1 MRLTWFAR
9 FPGSGTGVVLLAAV
23 IAASFGRPAVAVA
36 VAAPLPVRKVVLYKH
51 GMGYLERR
59 GNVTGD
65 ATVSFSFRA
74 DQMKDLLTS
83 FYAVDLGGGTITSV
97 RYDTAEPLARRLQE
111 ILIKIPESAA
121 LSQFLPQLKG
131 ARISAKVS
139 GEAFVGRVLGLEP
152 FTESADGSVVRQG
165 HRLVILTDG
174 GAMRSADLA
183 GIGELAILDEGLRAD
198 VVRLLDLALEGR
210 RADAKR
216 LVVTAAGTG
225 ERELRVGYL
234 VEMPVWK
241 CSYRLILDPEDSE
254 KALLQGWAQA
264 ENTSGEDWED
274 VAVSFVAGNPLS
286 FSMDMYTPL
295 YVPRPQVPVPGL
307 QNLAVNWG
315 AAPAPETAAAPQAY
329 RQKAERDAERRMPRP
344 MAAAPAPAAG
354 FAAQRLDTATGWD
367 AADETQLA
375 ALLETSGGAAALGA
389 KVGELFSYEARDPIS
404 IPRGQA
410 ALVPIVSK
418 RIAGRRVLVYQA
430 SFSPRPVN
438 AWVLVNDT
446 DLTFEAGAVT
456 FFEGSTS
463 LGEGILGHT
472 LPPGGQEVVPYAVD
486 ASVDVTPKVAARQ
499 EPYIRGKVADGV
511 LQLTRVEVLAN
522 TWSVANRGKEQATLW
537 LHQPVNPRYK
547 LAKPE
552 KPLKEVNGHYRFE
565 IAVKPGET
573 REFAVEERR
582 EVGEA
587 VYLAN
592 EDETRLRFFAAGPYL
607 SEKTRRFLAEVGDL
621 MAEKSAQQRQAAEAQ
636 EQMRRL
642 AEEEGRLRQN
652 IETVRSNQPK
662 ELELRAKWMTTLA
675 AAEDKMADLRG
686 RVDEAG
692 ARARALEEQIA
703 ARIRGYTGE

>member
-1 MRLTWFAR
+1 MGVILRHERTIR
-9 FPGSGTGVVLLAAV
+9 GRVVVLACLALLS
-23 IAASFGRPAVAVA
+23 AASGIARAAE
-36 VAAPLPVRKVVLYKH
+36 APLPVRKVVLYKH
-51 GMGYLERR
+51 GMGYIERQ
-59 GNVTGD
+59 GKVSGD
-65 ATVSFSFRA
+65 ATVTFSFRA

-111 ILIKIPESAA
+111 ILIKVPESAA

-139 GEAFVGRVLGLEP
+139 GEEFAGRVLGLEP
-152 FTESADGSVVRQG
+152 FTESADGRVVRQS
-165 HRLVILTDG
+165 HRLVILTDA
-174 GAMRSADLA
+174 GAVRSADLA
-183 GIGELAILDEGLRAD
+183 NIGELAILDEGLRAD

-216 LVVTAAGTG
+216 LAVSASGAG

-241 CSYRLILDPEDSE
+241 CSYRLILDPADKD

-264 ENTSGEDWED
+264 ENTSGEDWES

-315 AAPAPETAAAPQAY
+315 AAPAPEAAAEPQAF
-329 RQKAERDAERRMPRP
+329 RQRAERATEGK
-344 MAAAPAPAAG
+344 MARSMAPAPAAG
-354 FAAQRLDTATGWD
+354 FAAQRMDMAAVEAEADD
-367 AADETQLA
+367 AQLA
-375 ALLETSGGAAALGA
+375 SLIETSGGAAAQGA
-389 KVGELFSYEARDPIS
+389 KVGELFSYEPRDPVS

-418 RIAGRRVLVYQA
+418 RITGRRVLVYQA

-438 AWVLVNDT
+438 AWVLANDT

-463 LGEGILGHT
+463 LGEGILSHT

-486 ASVDVTPKVAARQ
+486 ASVDVTPKISSRQ
-499 EPYIRGKVADGV
+499 EPYIRGTVADGV
-511 LQLTRVEVLAN
+511 LQLTRVDVLAS
-522 TWSVANRGKEQATLW
+522 TWTLLNRGKEKATLW
-537 LHQPVNPRYK
+537 LHQPINPLYK
-547 LAKPE
+547 LSKPE
-552 KPLKEVNGHYRFE
+552 KPLKEVGGNYRFE
-565 IAVKPGET
+565 IALAPAET
-573 REFAVEERR
+573 QEFVVEERR
-582 EVGEA
+582 EVGEL
-587 VYLAN
+587 VSLAN

-607 SEKTRRFLAEVGDL
+607 SSKTRAFLAEVGDL
-621 MAEKSAQQRQAAEAQ
+621 MAQKSAQHRLINEGQ

-642 AEEEGRLRQN
+642 AEEEERLRRN
-652 IETVRSNQPK
+652 IGSVSYNQPK
-662 ELELRAKWMTTLA
+662 EAELRAKWMAALS
-675 AAEDKMADLRG
+675 AAEDKLAALRG
-686 RVDEAG
+686 RADEAG
-692 ARARALEEQIA
+692 AKVRALEEQIA
-703 ARIRGYTGE
+703 EKIRGYRDE

>member
-1 MRLTWFAR
+1 MGSFSRSPQSMSAR
-9 FPGSGTGVVLLAAV
+9 VVVLAGALLLAT
-23 IAASFGRPAVAVA
+23 AAGAAGA
-36 VAAPLPVRKVVLYKH
+36 ADAPLPVRKVVLYKH

-59 GNVTGD
+59 GKVTGD

-83 FYAVDLGGGTITSV
+83 FYAVDLGGGTVTSV

-111 ILIKIPESAA
+111 ILIKVPESAA

-131 ARISAKVS
+131 ARVSARVS
-139 GEAFVGRVLGLEP
+139 GEEFAGRVLGLEP
-152 FTESADGSVVRQG
+152 FTESADGRVVRQG

-183 GIGELAILDEGLRAD
+183 NIAELSILDEGLRAD

-216 LVVTAAGTG
+216 LAVTASGKG

-241 CSYRLILDPEDSE
+241 CSYRLILDPADKE

-264 ENTSGEDWED
+264 ENTSGEDWEN
-274 VAVSFVAGNPLS
+274 VAIAFVAGNPLS

-307 QNLAVNWG
+307 QNLTVNWG
-315 AAPAPETAAAPQAY
+315 AAPAPETAYDSSAPGQRAGWES
-329 RQKAERDAERRMPRP
+329 ERKEKSVRSM
-344 MAAAPAPAAG
+344 APAPARAAG
-354 FAAQRLDTATGWD
+354 FAAQRMDAAMAEA

-375 ALLETSGGAAALGA
+375 ALIESSGAPAAQGV
-389 KVGELFSYEARDPIS
+389 KVGELFSYEPRDPVS

-418 RIAGRRVLVYQA
+418 RIAGKRVLVYQA

-438 AWVLVNDT
+438 AWVLANDT
-446 DLTFEAGAVT
+446 DLTFEAGAMT

-486 ASVDVTPKVAARQ
+486 ASVDVTPKVASRQ
-499 EPYIRGKVADGV
+499 EPYIRGRVADGV
-511 LQLTRVEVLAN
+511 LNLTRIEVLAS
-522 TWSVANRGKEQATLW
+522 TWTIANRGREKATLW
-537 LHQPVNPRYK
+537 LHQPANPLYK

-552 KPLKEVNGHYRFE
+552 KPLKEVGGNYRFE
-565 IAVKPGET
+565 IALAAGET
-573 REFAVEERR
+573 KEFAVEERR

-607 SEKTRRFLAEVGDL
+607 TEKTRRFLTEVGDL
-621 MAEKSAQQRQAAEAQ
+621 MAQKATLQRQINEAQ

-642 AEEEGRLRQN
+642 TEEEERLRRN
-652 IETVRSNQPK
+652 IGSVSSSQPK
-662 ELELRAKWMTTLA
+662 EAELRAKWMAALS
-675 AAEDKMADLRG
+675 AAEDRLADLRA
-686 RVDEAG
+686 RTDEAG
-692 ARARALEEQIA
+692 GKSRELEEKIA
-703 ARIRGYTGE
+703 EKIRGYRDE

>member
-1 MRLTWFAR
+1 MPVRMLGR
-9 FPGSGTGVVLLAAV
+9 VSGTRAGVALLAACIV
-23 IAASFGRPAVAVA
+23 VAAGRPAAA
-36 VAAPLPVRKVVLYKH
+36 AEAPLPVRKVVLYKH

-59 GNVTGD
+59 GKVTGD

-111 ILIKIPESAA
+111 ILIKVPESAA

-131 ARISAKVS
+131 ARILARAS
-139 GEAFVGRVLGLEP
+139 GDLFAGRVLGLEP
-152 FTESADGSVVRQG
+152 FTESADGKVVRQG
-165 HRLVILTDG
+165 HRLVILTDS
-174 GAMRSADLA
+174 GAVRSADLTS
-183 GIGELAILDEGLRAD
+183 IGELTLLDEGLRAD
-198 VVRLLDLALEGR
+198 IVRLLDLALEGR

-216 LVVTAAGTG
+216 LAVTATGKG

-241 CSYRLILDPEDSE
+241 CSYRLILDPEDKG

-264 ENTSGEDWED
+264 ENTSGEDWENI
-274 VAVSFVAGNPLS
+274 AVSFVAGNPLS

-295 YVPRPQVPVPGL
+295 FVPRPQVPVPGL

-315 AAPAPETAAAPQAY
+315 AAPAPETASEPQAL
-329 RQKAERDAERRMPRP
+329 RQRAERDAERKMARP
-344 MAAAPAPAAG
+344 MAPAPSLAAG
-354 FAAQRLDTATGWD
+354 FAAQSMD
-367 AADETQLA
+367 AALAAPPAEPQLA
-375 ALLETSGGAAALGA
+375 TLLEASGGPAALGA
-389 KVGELFSYEARDPIS
+389 KVGELFSYESRDPVS

-418 RIAGRRVLVYQA
+418 RISGSRVLVYQA

-438 AWVLVNDT
+438 AWVLANDT
-446 DLTFEAGAVT
+446 ELTFEAGAVT

-486 ASVDVTPKVAARQ
+486 ASVDVTPRIASRQ
-499 EPYIRGKVADGV
+499 EPYSRGKIVDGM

-522 TWSVANRGKEQATLW
+522 TWTIANRGKEKATLW
-537 LHQPVNPRYK
+537 LHQPANPFYK

-552 KPLKEVNGHYRFE
+552 KPLKEVGGNYRFE
-565 IAVKPGET
+565 IALAPGET
-573 REFAVEERR
+573 KEFVVEERR
-582 EVGEA
+582 EVGEV

-592 EDETRLRFFAAGPYL
+592 EDETRLRFFAAGTYL
-607 SEKTRRFLAEVGDL
+607 GEKTRRFLAEVGDL
-621 MAEKSAQQRQAAEAQ
+621 MAAKAAQQRLINEGQ

-662 ELELRAKWMTTLA
+662 EMELRAKWMTALA
-675 AAEDKMADLRG
+675 AAEDRLADVRG
-686 RVDEAG
+686 RVDDSG
-692 ARARALEEQIA
+692 AKVRAIDEQVA
-703 ARIRGYTGE
+703 AQIRGYQGE

>member
-1 MRLTWFAR
+1 M
-9 FPGSGTGVVLLAAV
+9 SGTMMQRVAAACLALFV
-23 IAASFGRPAVAVA
+23 SAAGASQAAE
-36 VAAPLPVRKVVLYKH
+36 APLPVRKVVLYKH

-59 GNVTGD
+59 GKVTGD

-111 ILIKIPESAA
+111 ILITVPESAA

-152 FTESADGSVVRQG
+152 VTESTDAGEVRTGQ
-165 HRLVILTDG
+165 RLVILTDS
-174 GAMRSADLA
+174 GALRSADLA
-183 GIGELAILDEGLRAD
+183 GIAELAILDEGLRGD
-198 VVRLLDLALEGR
+198 IVRLLDLALEGR

-216 LVVTAAGTG
+216 LAVTASGKG

-241 CSYRLILDPEDSE
+241 CSYRLILDPDDKE

-264 ENTSGEDWED
+264 ENTSGEDWESI
-274 VAVSFVAGNPLS
+274 AVSFVAGNPLS
-286 FSMDMYTPL
+286 FAMDMYTPL
-295 YVPRPQVPVPGL
+295 FVPRPQVPVPGL

-315 AAPAPETAAAPQAY
+315 ASPEPEVAAEPQSSRPRSFEKKMA
-329 RQKAERDAERRMPRP
+329 RP
-344 MAAAPAPAAG
+344 MAPPAPAPALAAG
-354 FAAQRLDTATGWD
+354 FASQRMD
-367 AADETQLA
+367 AALAAPPEEPQLS
-375 ALLETSGGAAALGA
+375 ALLEVSGGATAQGA
-389 KVGELFSYEARDPIS
+389 KVGELFSYEARDPVS

-438 AWVLVNDT
+438 AWVLANDT

-486 ASVDVTPKVAARQ
+486 ASVDVTPKIASRQ
-499 EPYIRGKVADGV
+499 EPFIRGKIADGV
-511 LQLTRVEVLAN
+511 LQLTRTEVLAN
-522 TWSVANRGKEQATLW
+522 TWTVVNRGKEPATLW
-537 LHQPVNPRYK
+537 LHQPASPLFK

-552 KPLKEVNGHYRFE
+552 KPLKEVGGNYRFE
-565 IAVKPGET
+565 IALAPGESK
-573 REFAVEERR
+573 EFVVEERR

-592 EDETRLRFFAAGPYL
+592 EDETRLRWFAAGTFL
-607 SEKTRRFLAEVGDL
+607 GEKTRRFLAEIGDL
-621 MAEKSAQQRQAAEAQ
+621 TAAKSAQQRLINEGQ

-662 ELELRAKWMTTLA
+662 ELELRAKWMVTLA
-675 AAEDKMADLRG
+675 AAEDRLAELRG
-686 RVDEAG
+686 RVDDAG
-692 ARARALEEQIA
+692 AKVRSLEEQLA
-703 ARIRGYTGE
+703 AKIRGFSAD

>member
-1 MRLTWFAR
+1 MKPGRAR
-9 FPGSGTGVVLLAAV
+9 IAVVFFLALFSAIPGRAAE
-23 IAASFGRPAVAVA
+23 P
-36 VAAPLPVRKVVLYKH
+36 PLPVRKVVLYKH

-59 GNVTGD
+59 GTVTGN
-65 ATVSFSFRA
+65 AAVSFSFRA

-83 FYAVDLGGGTITSV
+83 FYAVDLGGGTITSI

-111 ILIKIPESAA
+111 ILIKVPESAA

-139 GEAFVGRVLGLEP
+139 GEELAGRVLGLEP
-152 FTESADGSVVRQG
+152 FAESADGKVVRQG

-174 GAMRSADLA
+174 GALRSADLA
-183 GIGELAILDEGLRAD
+183 GIAELAILDEGLRAD
-198 VVRLLDLALEGR
+198 VVRLLDLSLEGR

-216 LVVTAAGTG
+216 LTVTASGKG
-225 ERELRVGYL
+225 DRELRVGYL

-241 CSYRLILDPEDSE
+241 CSYRLILDPEEKE

-264 ENTSGEDWED
+264 ENTSGEDWAN

-307 QNLAVNWG
+307 QNIAVNWG
-315 AAPAPETAAAPQAY
+315 AAPAPEAQVEAQGNRRRMQAAASLTNNVG
-329 RQKAERDAERRMPRP
+329 RLE
-344 MAAAPAPAAG
+344 MANAPAPFVSQRMDQGIAA
-354 FAAQRLDTATGWD
+354 TAVEG
-367 AADETQLA
+367 ETLA
-375 ALLETSGGAAALGA
+375 AVMEASGGAAAQGA
-389 KVGELFSYEARDPIS
+389 KVGELFSYEARDPVS

-438 AWVLVNDT
+438 AWVLANDT

-486 ASVDVTPKVAARQ
+486 ASVDVTPKVASRQ
-499 EPYIRGKVADGV
+499 EPYIRGKVVDGV

-522 TWSVANRGKEQATLW
+522 TWTIANRGKEKATLW
-537 LHQPVNPRYK
+537 LHQPINPLYK
-547 LAKPE
+547 LARPE
-552 KPLKEVNGHYRFE
+552 KPLKEVGGNYRFE
-565 IAVKPGET
+565 IALAPGET
-573 REFAVEERR
+573 KEFAVEERR

-587 VYLAN
+587 VSLAN
-592 EDETRLRFFAAGPYL
+592 ENETRLRMFAAGPYL
-607 SEKTRRFLAEVGDL
+607 GGKTRGFLAEVGDL
-621 MAEKSAQQRQAAEAQ
+621 MAKKSALQRQIAEAQ

-642 AEEEGRLRQN
+642 AEEEERLRRN
-652 IETVRSNQPK
+652 IGTVNYNQPK
-662 ELELRAKWMTTLA
+662 EAELRAKWMSALA
-675 AAEDKMADLRG
+675 SAEDRLTDIRG
-686 RVDEAG
+686 RVDDAG
-692 ARARALEEQIA
+692 GKVRALEEDLA
-703 ARIRGYTGE
+703 ARIRGYREE

>member
-1 MRLTWFAR
+1 MKRSTAC
-9 FPGSGTGVVLLAAV
+9 GSLIALLALLPAL
-23 IAASFGRPAVAVA
+23 AAPARAA
-36 VAAPLPVRKVVLYKH
+36 EAPLPVRKVVLYKH

-59 GNVTGD
+59 GKVVGD

-111 ILIKIPESAA
+111 ILIKVPESAA

-131 ARISAKVS
+131 ARISAKAA
-139 GEAFVGRVLGLEP
+139 GEELAGRLLGLEP
-152 FTESADGSVVRQG
+152 FTESADGRVVRQG
-165 HRLVILTDG
+165 HRLVVLTDG
-174 GAMRSADLA
+174 GAVRSADLA
-183 GIGELAILDEGLRAD
+183 GVAELAILDEGLRAD

-216 LVVTAAGTG
+216 LAVTASGSG

-241 CSYRLILDPEDSE
+241 CSYRLILDPADRE

-264 ENTSGEDWED
+264 ENTSGEDWEA
-274 VAVSFVAGNPLS
+274 VQVSFVAGNPLS

-295 YVPRPQVPVPGL
+295 YAQRPQVPVPGL

-315 AAPAPETAAAPQAY
+315 AAPAPEALAQGLPQ
-329 RQKAERDAERRMPRP
+329 RAEGAFEKRASRRVG
-344 MAAAPAPAAG
+344 AAAPASVAEMP
-354 FAAQRLDTATGWD
+354 FAAQRMDLA
-367 AADETQLA
+367 AAEADEEPQLA
-375 ALLETSGGAAALGA
+375 ELLAASGGAAAQGV
-389 KVGELFSYEARDPIS
+389 KVGELFSYEPRDPVD

-418 RIAGRRVLVYQA
+418 RVSGKRVLVYQA

-438 AWVLVNDT
+438 AWVLANDT
-446 DLTFEAGAVT
+446 ELTFEAGAVT
-456 FFEGSTS
+456 FFEASTS

-486 ASVDVTPKVAARQ
+486 ATVDVTPKVASRQ
-499 EPYIRGKVADGV
+499 EPYVRGKVVDGV
-511 LQLTRVEVLAN
+511 LQLARVEVLAS
-522 TWSVANRGKEQATLW
+522 TWTLLNRGKDRATLW
-537 LHQPVNPRYK
+537 LHQPINPLYK
-547 LAKPE
+547 LAQPE
-552 KPLKEVNGHYRFE
+552 KPLKEVGGNYRFE
-565 IAVKPGET
+565 IALAPGET
-573 REFAVEERR
+573 KEFAVEERR
-582 EVGEA
+582 EVLEA
-587 VYLAN
+587 VHLAN

-621 MAEKSAQQRQAAEAQ
+621 VAQKAAQHRLLNEGQ

-642 AEEEGRLRQN
+642 AEEEERLRRN
-652 IETVRSNQPK
+652 IGSMSYNQPK
-662 ELELRAKWMTTLA
+662 EMELRAKWSAALA
-675 AAEDKMADLRG
+675 AAEDRLAELRA
-686 RVDEAG
+686 RADEAG
-692 ARARALEEQIA
+692 AKVRALEEQIA
-703 ARIRGYTGE
+703 ERLRGYREE